1 MKWSDKVKELAK
13 KALNKPPAYGPPI
26 NVSKFRITSEIKDLQ
41 TLLERPDVL
50 ERMLS
55 VGIDVKT
62 KYRAGTFMQFDEKV
76 IKTLAGVP
84 CVKIMGL
91 EEAKEEFGEE
101 WLEKYYW
108 RAIGVDTD
116 MFTAFVEL
124 YGRGGYVIIVEKN
137 CKVEKPIQACL
148 YLATESF
155 LQTPHN
161 IIIIEDNAEANL
173 ITGCTVGAHRGAHL
187 GISEFY
193 VGKNARLTFTM
204 IHSWGPLVDVR
215 PRTGVVVDEGGVFI
229 SNYISLRP
237 VNTVQMFPKAV
248 LNGEKASA
256 TFNTLIYGLGKSF
269 YDLGAKAILKAPKT
283 TAQISSKV
291 VAAGSSTVVSRG
303 LIVAEADDVKGH
315 YECRGLMLSDKASI
329 RTIPELETK
338 VKNAELTHEAAIGR
352 INVNELAYLMSRG
365 FTEEEATAMIVKGFL
380 EPEIPGLPYTL
391 KMTIKRFTEIAA
403 RGL

>member
-1 MKWSDKVKELAK
+1 MKWSEEVKELAK
-13 KALNKPPAYGPPI
+13 KALNKPPAYGPLI

-50 ERMLS
+50 KRILS

-62 KYRAGTFMQFDEKV
+62 KYRAGTFMQFDEKI

-84 CVKIMGL
+84 CVKIMSL

-108 RAIGVDTD
+108 RAISVDTD

-137 CKVEKPIQACL
+137 CKVEKPLQACL

-161 IIIIEDNAEANL
+161 IVIIEDGAEANL
-173 ITGCTVGAHRGAHL
+173 ITGCTIGAHRGAHL

-193 VGKNARLTFTM
+193 VGRNAKLTFTM

-237 VNTVQMFPKAV
+237 VNTVQTFPKAV
-248 LNGEKASA
+248 LKGEKASA

-269 YDLGAKAILKAPKT
+269 YDLGAKAVLKASKT
-283 TAQISSKV
+283 SAQISSKV
-291 VAAGSSTVVSRG
+291 VAAGSSTIISRG

-315 YECRGLMLSDKASI
+315 YECRGLMLSNKASI

-352 INVNELAYLMSRG
+352 INANELAYLMSRG
-365 FTEEEATAMIVKGFL
+365 FTEEEAVAMIVKGFL
-380 EPEIPGLPYTL
+380 EPEVPGLPYTL
-391 KMTIKRFTEIAA
+391 KMMIKKFTEIAA
-403 RGL
+403 KGL

>member
-1 MKWSDKVKELAK
+1 MKWSEKVKELAK

-62 KYRAGTFMQFDEKV
+62 KYKAGSFMQFDEKV
-76 IKTLAGVP
+76 IKTLAGVS
-84 CVKIMGL
+84 CVKIMSL
-91 EEAKEEFGEE
+91 EEAKGEFGEE

-124 YGRGGYVIIVEKN
+124 YGKGGYVIIVEKN
-137 CKVEKPIQACL
+137 CRVEKPIQACL

-173 ITGCTVGAHRGAHL
+173 ITGCTIGAHRGAHL

-237 VNTVQMFPKAV
+237 VNTVQTFPKAV
-248 LNGEKASA
+248 LKGEKASA

-269 YDLGAKAILKAPKT
+269 YDLGAKAVLKAPKT
-283 TAQISSKV
+283 SAQISSKV
-291 VAAGSSTVVSRG
+291 VAAGSSTVISRG
-303 LIVAEADDVKGH
+303 LIIAEADDVKGH

-391 KMTIKRFTEIAA
+391 KMTIKKFTEIAA

>member
-248 LNGEKASA
+248 LKGEKASA

-291 VAAGSSTVVSRG
+291 VATGSSTVISRG
-303 LIVAEADDVKGH
+303 LIIAEADDVKGH

-391 KMTIKRFTEIAA
+391 KMTIKKFTEIAA
-403 RGL
+403 KGL

>member
-173 ITGCTVGAHRGAHL
+173 ITGCTIGAHRGAHL

-248 LNGEKASA
+248 LKGEKASA

-269 YDLGAKAILKAPKT
+269 YDLGAKAVLKAPKT
-283 TAQISSKV
+283 SAQISSKV
-291 VAAGSSTVVSRG
+291 VAAGSSTVISRG
-303 LIVAEADDVKGH
+303 LIIAEADDVKGH

-391 KMTIKRFTEIAA
+391 KMTIKKFTEIAA

>member
-215 PRTGVVVDEGGVFI
+215 PRTGVVVDEGGIFI

-248 LNGEKASA
+248 LKGEKASA

>member
-1 MKWSDKVKELAK
+1 MKWSEKVKELAK
-13 KALNKPPAYGPPI
+13 KALSKPPAFGPPI
-26 NVSKFRITSEIKDLQ
+26 NVSKFRITSEIEDLQ
-41 TLLERPDVL
+41 TLLRKPDVL
-50 ERMLS
+50 KRMLS

-62 KYRAGTFMQFDEKV
+62 RYRAGTFIQFDEKI
-76 IKTLAGVP
+76 IKTLAGVS
-84 CVKIMGL
+84 CVKILSL

-101 WLEKYYW
+101 WLKKYYW
-108 RAIGVDTD
+108 RALSVDTD

-124 YGRGGYVIIVEKN
+124 YGRGGYVIIIEKN
-137 CKVEKPIQACL
+137 CKVEKPLQACL

-161 IIIIEDNAEANL
+161 IIVIEDGAEANL

-193 VGKNARLTFTM
+193 VGKKAKLTFTM
-204 IHSWGPLVDVR
+204 IHSWGPSVDVR
-215 PRTGVVVDEGGVFI
+215 PRTGVVVDEEGVFI

-237 VNTVQMFPKAV
+237 VNTVQTFPKAV
-248 LNGEKASA
+248 LKGEKASA
-256 TFNTLIYGLGKSF
+256 TFNTLIYGLGRSF
-269 YDLGAKAILKAPKT
+269 YDLGAKIVLKAPKT
-283 TAQISSKV
+283 SGQISSKV
-291 VAAGSSTVVSRG
+291 VASASSTIISRG

-315 YECRGLMLSDKASI
+315 YECRGLMLSNKASI

-338 VKNAELTHEAAIGR
+338 VRNAELTHEAAIGR
-352 INVNELAYLMSRG
+352 VNVNELAYLMSRG
-365 FTEEEATAMIVKGFL
+365 FTEEEAVAMIVKGFL

-391 KMTIKRFTEIAA
+391 KMTIKKFTEIAA

>member
-391 KMTIKRFTEIAA
+391 KMTIKKFAEIAA
-403 RGL
+403 KGL

>member
-248 LNGEKASA
+248 LKGEKASA

>member
-1 MKWSDKVKELAK
+1 MKWSEKVKELAK
-13 KALNKPPAYGPPI
+13 KALSKPPAFGPPI
-26 NVSKFRITSEIKDLQ
+26 NVSKFRITSEIEDLQ
-41 TLLERPDVL
+41 TLLRKPDVL
-50 ERMLS
+50 KRMLS

-62 KYRAGTFMQFDEKV
+62 RYRAGTFIQFDEKI
-76 IKTLAGVP
+76 IKTLAGVS
-84 CVKIMGL
+84 CVKILSL
-91 EEAKEEFGEE
+91 EEAKEGFGEE
-101 WLEKYYW
+101 WLKKYYW
-108 RAIGVDTD
+108 RALSVDTD

-137 CKVEKPIQACL
+137 CKVEKPLQACL

-161 IIIIEDNAEANL
+161 IIVIEDGAEANL

-193 VGKNARLTFTM
+193 VGKKAKLTFTM
-204 IHSWGPLVDVR
+204 IHSWGPSVDVR
-215 PRTGVVVDEGGVFI
+215 PRTGVVVDEEGVFI

-237 VNTVQMFPKAV
+237 VNTVQTFPKAV
-248 LNGEKASA
+248 LKGEKASA
-256 TFNTLIYGLGKSF
+256 TFNTLIYGLGRSF
-269 YDLGAKAILKAPKT
+269 YDLGAKIVLKAPKT
-283 TAQISSKV
+283 SGQISSKV
-291 VAAGSSTVVSRG
+291 VASASSTIISRG

-315 YECRGLMLSDKASI
+315 YECRGLMLSNKASI

-338 VKNAELTHEAAIGR
+338 VRNAELTHEAAIGR
-352 INVNELAYLMSRG
+352 VNVNELAYLMSRG
-365 FTEEEATAMIVKGFL
+365 FTEEEAVAMIVKGFL

-391 KMTIKRFTEIAA
+391 KMTIKKFTEIAA

>member
-248 LNGEKASA
+248 LKGEKASA

-283 TAQISSKV
+283 SAQISSKV

-303 LIVAEADDVKGH
+303 LIIAEADDVKGH

>member
-1 MKWSDKVKELAK
+1 MKWSEKVKELAK

-62 KYRAGTFMQFDEKV
+62 KYKAGSFMQFDEKV
-76 IKTLAGVP
+76 IKTLAGVS
-84 CVKIMGL
+84 CVKIMSL
-91 EEAKEEFGEE
+91 EEAKGEFGEE

-124 YGRGGYVIIVEKN
+124 YGKGGYVIIVEKN
-137 CKVEKPIQACL
+137 CRVEKPIQACL

-173 ITGCTVGAHRGAHL
+173 ITGCTIGAHRGAHL

-237 VNTVQMFPKAV
+237 VNTVQTFPKAV
-248 LNGEKASA
+248 LKGEKASA

-269 YDLGAKAILKAPKT
+269 YDLGAKAVLKAPKT
-283 TAQISSKV
+283 SAQISSKV
-291 VAAGSSTVVSRG
+291 VAAGSSTVISRG
-303 LIVAEADDVKGH
+303 LIIAEADDVKGH

>member
-391 KMTIKRFTEIAA
+391 KMTIKKFTEIAA
-403 RGL
+403 KGL

>member
-248 LNGEKASA
+248 LKGEKASA

-391 KMTIKRFTEIAA
+391 KMTIKKFAEIAA
-403 RGL
+403 KGL

>member
-1 MKWSDKVKELAK
+1 MKWSEKVKELAK
-13 KALNKPPAYGPPI
+13 KALSKPPAFGPPI
-26 NVSKFRITSEIKDLQ
+26 NVSKFRITSEIEDLQ
-41 TLLERPDVL
+41 TLLRKPDVL
-50 ERMLS
+50 KRMLS

-62 KYRAGTFMQFDEKV
+62 RYRAGTFIQFDEKI
-76 IKTLAGVP
+76 IKTLAGVS
-84 CVKIMGL
+84 CVKILSL

-101 WLEKYYW
+101 WLKKYYW
-108 RAIGVDTD
+108 RALSVDTD

-137 CKVEKPIQACL
+137 CKVEKPLQACL

-161 IIIIEDNAEANL
+161 IIVIEDGAEANL

-193 VGKNARLTFTM
+193 VGKKAKLTFTM
-204 IHSWGPLVDVR
+204 IHSWGPSVDVR
-215 PRTGVVVDEGGVFI
+215 PRTGVVVDEEGVFI

-237 VNTVQMFPKAV
+237 VNTVQTFPKAV
-248 LNGEKASA
+248 LKGEKASA
-256 TFNTLIYGLGKSF
+256 TFNTLIYGLGRSF
-269 YDLGAKAILKAPKT
+269 YDLGAKIVLKAPKT
-283 TAQISSKV
+283 SGQISSKV
-291 VAAGSSTVVSRG
+291 VASASSTIISRG

-315 YECRGLMLSDKASI
+315 YECRGLMLSNKASI

-338 VKNAELTHEAAIGR
+338 VRNAELTHEAAIGR
-352 INVNELAYLMSRG
+352 VNVNELAYLMSRG
-365 FTEEEATAMIVKGFL
+365 FTEEEAVAMIVKGFL

-391 KMTIKRFTEIAA
+391 KMTIKKFTEIAA

>member
-91 EEAKEEFGEE
+91 DEAKEEFGEE

-137 CKVEKPIQACL
+137 CRVEKPIQACL

-248 LNGEKASA
+248 LKGEKASA

-283 TAQISSKV
+283 SAQISSKV

-303 LIVAEADDVKGH
+303 LIIAEADDVKGH